1 MSVKNSKPYTRILAA
16 KIFNTYKAH
25 AQSHSLPLAFPVS
38 SIIINII
45 EKMANE
51 PQQNVSQYIYLS
63 SAQQKLAIE
72 REIGTMYF
80 PPG

>member
-1 MSVKNSKPYTRILAA
+1 
-16 KIFNTYKAH
+16 
-25 AQSHSLPLAFPVS
+25 VS

-45 EKMANE
+45 EKTMANE

-63 SAQQKLAIE
+63 SAQQKFAIE

-80 PPG
+80 SPRGREG